1 MSHQLDPR
9 DDEDFVAERQ
19 RVSVFIVYLLPLLC
33 GFVFATEWLRSM
45 TAEATGTTIITL
57 PIIAAIA
64 LLLIRPIRLL
74 ALPWAAYGVTRAR
87 WRESLR
93 DGLLFAVPVVL
104 AATALEFALGD
115 APIFDCIDTLT
126 REYGSAA
133 AAIRHF
139 VLFNLAYVFL
149 VVPLQELIARGL
161 LQGLIE
167 RFIVSKH
174 RTVLAIV
181 ISNSIFGV
189 FHLYLSLAAA
199 VATVVLG
206 IYLGSIYVRTRNLIG
221 VCIAHAIIG
230 TWVLTVVRLQATLL

>member
-1 MSHQLDPR
+1 VSLDPQ
-9 DDEDFVAERQ
+9 DSQ

-33 GFVFATEWLRSM
+33 GFMFASEWLGSI
-45 TAEATGTTIITL
+45 TVETPGTTIITL
-57 PIIAAIA
+57 PIIAVIA
-64 LLLIRPIRLL
+64 LVLIRPIRLL
-74 ALPWAAYGVTRAR
+74 ALPWAAYGITRAR

-93 DGLLFAVPVVL
+93 DGLLFAIPIVL
-104 AATALEFALGD
+104 AATALEFALGE
-115 APIFDCIDTLT
+115 APVFDCIDTLT
-126 REYGSAA
+126 REYGSRKAA
-133 AAIRHF
+133 VRHF
-139 VLFNLAYVFL
+139 VLFNLAYVFV

-161 LQGLIE
+161 LQGLME

-181 ISNSIFGV
+181 ISNLIFGV

-221 VCIAHAIIG
+221 VCVAHAIIG
-230 TWVLTVVRLQATLL
+230 TWVLTVVRLHATLF